1 MTFWQ
6 KKYLIPVV
14 LATVIFIVVFVYYW
28 FWQTPEPAEQVV
40 QEVNHLIAGVPY
52 YGIYNHFFDT
62 PFGVRLELTA
72 AVASILGYWGDNRFS
87 LEDLV
92 ERFPPDKFFNSE
104 EIYKFFED
112 NGYERGK
119 VGWVGTKE
127 GLAISRIKRYVN
139 LQQNIPIIV
148 YQVQPGTPERY
159 PGIYRVVI
167 GLFDK
172 NEKVVVHDY
181 NFGNNYEIP
190 YADFEKMFQSNRGAI
205 MAVWPS
211 ADLAP
216 SLKRE
221 LPAPSYP
228 KRIEAMDKLGPLL
241 TKRNKV
247 VLLARDGQ
255 YGGAIE
261 VQREIVN
268 DPAFSYFH
276 PAYKV
281 FFLSMLA
288 KYFLLAGQPDETINL
303 INSKILPLNNNLT
316 EPYADWPDQ
325 SDGLTAFGDKMAFPF
340 RLLGQAYLEKGNE
353 ESARKNF
360 EQALKI
366 DPNDKESLKA
376 LESLK

>member
-6 KKYLIPVV
+6 KKYLIPAV
-14 LATVIFIVVFVYYW
+14 FITAFFIIAFAYYW
-28 FWQTPEPAEQVV
+28 FWQTPKQPEQVV
-40 QEVNHLIAGVPY
+40 PEVNHLIAGVPY
-52 YGIYNHFFDT
+52 YGIYNHFFGT
-62 PFGVRLELTA
+62 FSKPRPILA
-72 AVASILGYWGDNRFS
+72 ASVASILGYWGDNRFS
-87 LEDLV
+87 LKDLT
-92 ERFPPDKFFNSE
+92 EQFPPDKFFNSE

-119 VGWVGTKE
+119 TGGVGAKE
-127 GLAISRIKRYVN
+127 GLAISRIKMFVN
-139 LQQNIPIIV
+139 PQRNIPIIV
-148 YQVQPGTPERY
+148 YQALPSFPDLPFGSH
-159 PGIYRVVI
+159 RVVI

-172 NEKVVVHDY
+172 NEKVVVHDF
-181 NFGNNYEIP
+181 NFGNNYEIS
-190 YADFEKMFQSNRGAI
+190 YADFEKLFQPNKGAI

-211 ADLAP
+211 ADLTS

-221 LPAPSYP
+221 LSPPPYP

-241 TKRNKV
+241 IKRNE
-247 VLLARDGQ
+247 VLSLVRDGQ
-255 YGGAIE
+255 YDRAIE
-261 VQREIVN
+261 IQREIVN

-303 INSKILPLNNNLT
+303 INSKILALNNNLT

-325 SDGLTAFGDKMAFPF
+325 IEGLTAFEDKMALPF
-340 RLLGQAYLEKGNE
+340 RLLGQAYLEKGNKE
-353 ESARKNF
+353 LARKNF

-366 DPNDKESLKA
+366 DPNDEKSQEA